1 MTQVPKQLPTSK
13 SLNALTQSIPSTD
26 STDSLF
32 RSHSLDTG
40 LYNMGDTT
48 ENRNSL
54 IETKFEYDND
64 YLNGPEYEEEEDDE
78 VMPLME
84 DDPIDTETSA
94 RSREMPKRR
103 ANKKKTVTKPTTRVL
118 RKTRKNSE
126 LSEIDVD

>member
-13 SLNALTQSIPSTD
+13 SLNALIQATPSTD
-26 STDSLF
+26 STDNLF

-40 LYNMGDTT
+40 LYNIGDTN
-48 ENRNSL
+48 ENRNSP
-54 IETKFEYDND
+54 IETRFDYDND

-84 DDPIDTETSA
+84 DDQIDTETSA
-94 RSREMPKRR
+94 RSRELPKRR
-103 ANKKKTVTKPTTRVL
+103 ATKKKTVTKPTRVL